1 MPSAEIIAIGTEL
14 LLGETTDTNTRFIA
28 CALRGLGVNLFRAT
42 TVGDN
47 AERIAQAIRESMARA
62 EIVITT
68 GGLGPTVDDPTRQA
82 VAQAVGVELVYQP
95 KLWKQI
101 TARIARYGRIP
112 TENQKRQAYIPKGA
126 IAIENPVGTAPAF
139 IVEIPP
145 SPLTPSRSTPTGLP
159 TPNTQRTGTRE
170 RGQVGEENKVVIS
183 LPGVP
188 REMETLLMQA
198 VIPYLQKLYNL
209 NEIIRI
215 RTLHTSGVGE
225 ARIDEQIG
233 DLETLVNPTVGLS
246 AHSGIIDIRIAA
258 KAESEAEA
266 GRMLNAIETD
276 VRERL
281 GTVIYGA
288 DDDTLEAVTLKAVA
302 ARGWTLACLESG
314 QDGAL
319 IERLAR
325 VKNPAYLGGS
335 RIEASP
341 RALSRAVRP
350 DTLEQA
356 LEEVRRRS
364 KASVALGIALSVVE
378 EQQTVTV
385 LILMP
390 QGKDERHLTYGGHPR
405 NAPRWATNMGLDSLR
420 RRAQGISD

>member
-14 LLGETTDTNTRFIA
+14 LLGVTVDTNTCFIA
-28 CALRGLGVNLFRAT
+28 RALRGLGLDLFRAT

-47 AERIAQAIRESMARA
+47 ADRIAQAIREALGSAQ
-62 EIVITT
+62 IVITT

-82 VAQAVGVELVYQP
+82 VAQAVGLELVYQP

-101 TARIARYGRIP
+101 TTRIARYGRTP

-139 IVEIPP
+139 IVVVPP
-145 SPLTPSRSTPTGLP
+145 STPTSSRSTPAGFP
-159 TPNTQRTGTRE
+159 TPKE
-170 RGQVGEENKVVIS
+170 RSQAGEGNKVVIS

-188 REMETLLMQA
+188 REMETLLTQA
-198 VIPYLQKLYNL
+198 VIPYLQKRYDL

-215 RTLHTSGVGE
+215 RTLHTGGVGE

-258 KAESEAEA
+258 KAGNESEADQMLGEIEA
-266 GRMLNAIETD
+266 D

-314 QDGAL
+314 LDGTL

-325 VKNPAYLGGS
+325 VKNPAYHGGS
-335 RIEASP
+335 KNE
-341 RALSRAVRP
+341 VRP
-350 DTLEQA
+350 DKLWKA
-356 LEEVRRRS
+356 LEEVCRKNQS
-364 KASVALGIALSVVE
+364 LVALGIALSVAE
-378 EQQTVTV
+378 EQQAVTI
-385 LILMP
+385 LILIP
-390 QGKDERHLTYGGHPR
+390 QGKDESHLTYGGHPR
-405 NAPRWATNMGLDSLR
+405 NAPRWAINMGIDILR